1 MVMKEQIDEQ
11 MMADNIADCL
21 MQGLTPSEIKRK
33 FCLSDNKYMSLVGRF
48 LRLNGVFKTQSE
60 IIKEIES
67 ELFIC
72 LEEYQIN
79 PSELINKRIEAL
91 KSRYTTINYYN

>member
-1 MVMKEQIDEQ
+1 MVMNEQIDEQ

-21 MQGLTPSEIKRK
+21 MQGLTPSEIKMK
-33 FCLSDNKYMSLVGRF
+33 LNISSSKYLFLVGHL

-67 ELFIC
+67 ELFIY

-79 PSELINKRIEAL
+79 PSELINKRIESL